1 MLPLVSH
8 HGRVRLYAAD
18 CREALRTIPS
28 NSVDS
33 VVTDP
38 PYALVSVL
46 KRFGGANAAPA
57 KHGTDGLYARASAG
71 FMGETWDTGETAF
84 AVEFWSE
91 VFRVLKPGGH
101 VLAMSATRT
110 YHRLAVAIE
119 DAGFDIRD
127 QLAWVYG
134 SGFPK
139 NHSAARLIDK
149 TFGLKG
155 EGDGLDYQPWTEEA
169 AEWDGWGTAI
179 KPAWEPIC
187 MARKPLEGS
196 LAANLAKWRV
206 GGLNIRASLV
216 PSEQRFK
223 TIEGGLVR
231 SGVYDDFKN
240 EGGTAKVKTDAPR
253 WPANIMH
260 DGSPE
265 VLAAFGDHAR
275 FFYCPKASPADRDE
289 GLDHM
294 PIVTVEGGGG
304 TAHEKADAYG
314 SVKPN
319 RRNVHPTV
327 KPTPLM
333 AYQINL
339 VTPPGGVVLDPFM
352 GSGSTGKAAILGGF
366 RFIGVEQDAR
376 YVPIASARID
386 HAVAREEWW
395 ENAA

>member
-1 MLPLVSH
+1 MQPLVSH
-8 HGRVRLYAAD
+8 HGRVRLFAAD
-18 CREALRTIPS
+18 CRDVLRTLPS
-28 NSVDS
+28 NSIDS

-46 KRFGGANAAPA
+46 KRFGGENAKPA
-57 KHGTDGLYARASAG
+57 KAGTDGLYARASAG

-119 DAGFDIRD
+119 DSGFEVRD
-127 QLAWVYG
+127 QLAWMYG

-139 NHSAARLIDK
+139 NHSASRLIDK
-149 TFGLKG
+149 SLGFKG
-155 EGDGLDYQPWTEEA
+155 EGDGLDYEPITPEA
-169 AEWDGWGTAI
+169 AEWDGYGTAI

-187 MARKPLEGS
+187 MARKPLDGT
-196 LAANLAKWRV
+196 LAANLKRWGV
-206 GGLNIRASLV
+206 GALNIRASLV
-216 PSEQRFK
+216 PSEQRFR

-231 SGVYDDFKN
+231 AGVYGDYEN
-240 EGGTAKVKTDAPR
+240 EAATAKEKTDAPR
-253 WPANIMH
+253 WPANVLH

-265 VLAAFGDHAR
+265 VLAALGAPAR
-275 FFYCPKASPADRDE
+275 FFYCPKASATDRDE

-314 SVKPN
+314 AVKPN

-333 AYQINL
+333 TYQINL

-352 GSGSTGKAAILGGF
+352 GSGSTGKAAMLGGY
-366 RFIGVEQDAR
+366 RFIGVERDER
-376 YVPIASARID
+376 YVPISAARID
-386 HAVAREEWW
+386 HAAAREEWW
-395 ENAA
+395 ENV